1 MHLYYYVIT
10 IYIYVITKFVGM
22 SFKLKNLITVNKLV
36 KALIRQY
43 VVIIL

>member
-1 MHLYYYVIT
+1 MHLYYYVII

-22 SFKLKNLITVNKLV
+22 GLKGKKLITVNKLV

-43 VVIIL
+43 VVSIL